1 MSNFFSRLFG
11 KREDVTSAFF
21 WANKVLELQ
30 KENRELRTL
39 IMELEQRVD
48 AKIDKIQPVIY
59 NIHNKQKDT

>member
-1 MSNFFSRLFG
+1 MSNFFSKLFG
-11 KREDVTSAFF
+11 KKEDVTSAFF

-48 AKIDKIQPVIY
+48 ARIDKIQPVIY
-59 NIHNKQKDT
+59 NIHNKQNAT

>member
-1 MSNFFSRLFG
+1 MSNFFSKLFG
-11 KREDVTSAFF
+11 KKEDVTSAFF

-59 NIHNKQKDT
+59 NINNKQNAT

>member
-1 MSNFFSRLFG
+1 MNNFFSKLFG
-11 KREDVTSAFF
+11 KKEDVTSAFF

-59 NIHNKQKDT
+59 NIHNKQNAT

>member
-1 MSNFFSRLFG
+1 MSNFFSKLFG
-11 KREDVTSAFF
+11 KKEDVTSAFF

>member
-1 MSNFFSRLFG
+1 ML
-11 KREDVTSAFF
+11 
-21 WANKVLELQ
+21 LELQ

-39 IMELEQRVD
+39 IVELEQRVD

>member
-1 MSNFFSRLFG
+1 MSNFFSGLFG
-11 KREDVTSAFF
+11 KKEDVTSAFF
-21 WANKVLELQ
+21 WANKILELQ

-39 IMELEQRVD
+39 IVELEQRVE

>member
-11 KREDVTSAFF
+11 KSEDVTSAFF
-21 WANKVLELQ
+21 WANKILELQ

-39 IMELEQRVD
+39 IAELEQRVESR
-48 AKIDKIQPVIY
+48 IDKIQPVIY

>member
-11 KREDVTSAFF
+11 KKEDVTSAFF
-21 WANKVLELQ
+21 WANKILELQ

-39 IMELEQRVD
+39 IVELEQRIESR
-48 AKIDKIQPVIY
+48 IDKIQPVIY

>member
-1 MSNFFSRLFG
+1 MSNFFSKLFG

-48 AKIDKIQPVIY
+48 ARIDKIQPVIY
-59 NIHNKQKDT
+59 NIHNKQNAT

>member
-11 KREDVTSAFF
+11 KKEDVTSAFF
-21 WANKVLELQ
+21 WANKILELQ

-39 IMELEQRVD
+39 IAELEQRVESR
-48 AKIDKIQPVIY
+48 IDKIQPVIY

>member
-11 KREDVTSAFF
+11 KTEDVTSAFF
-21 WANKVLELQ
+21 WANKILELQ

-39 IMELEQRVD
+39 IVELEQRVESR
-48 AKIDKIQPVIY
+48 IDKIQPVIY